1 MEEKQNQEVVEIT
14 QRIAELRDACG
25 YTPEEFAAKLNIPL
39 ETYLAYE
46 HNASIIPVSQICNI
60 ANLCG
65 VDLSEIMTGVSAKLK
80 TIQIVR
86 SGEGESMERYPGYH
100 LKDLACRFSG
110 KVMQPILVRLDPN
123 DPPPTLARH
132 GGQEFNF
139 VLEGVVDL
147 HWDGKV
153 FPLYPGDCV
162 YFDPAFT
169 HGQSCGSESTA
180 QFLTIIAES

>member
-1 MEEKQNQEVVEIT
+1 
-14 QRIAELRDACG
+14 
-25 YTPEEFAAKLNIPL
+25 
-39 ETYLAYE
+39 
-46 HNASIIPVSQICNI
+46 
-60 ANLCG
+60 
-65 VDLSEIMTGVSAKLK
+65 
-80 TIQIVR
+80 
-86 SGEGESMERYPGYH
+86 MERYPGYH

-110 KVMQPILVRLDPN
+110 KAMQPILVRLDPN